1 MVKIRIFLPHL
12 EIKDL
17 FEEVIRNLPVYED
30 IRIETCYVFGTPD
43 FLSRNWD
50 DDIMIARG
58 MTYLKLKD
66 SFPTKHIVELK
77 FNSFD
82 ILDALLA
89 CRKRGYHRIALFL
102 TNVVLHDLPILENVC
117 NAIITPYDVTDEE
130 DSMRKVRQAVTDG
143 AEIIVGAGT
152 VCGICD
158 RLGISRIHIKIK
170 KNAIEEAL
178 KEAISTAVTMNR
190 ERERSS
196 IIQSVFNNS
205 EDGLIATDDRGMV
218 QYVNN
223 WIYQSFKLSAFDQI
237 NGRAAGDL
245 HASDPWKKL
254 VSDVHHEQ
262 EAVMKLDGQ
271 NVYVHVK
278 PYRENDVTSGALIR
292 LRNTNQIIQEEG
304 KIRQQLAKEG
314 LMAKY
319 HFKDILGSS
328 KAIRE
333 NIEMAERYSK
343 VNSNILILGET
354 GTGKELFAD
363 SIHNASL
370 RADKPFVAINCA
382 ALPENLL
389 ESELFG
395 YEPGAFSGA
404 SRQGKIGLFELA
416 DKGTLFL
423 DEIGEMPIAL
433 QAKLLR
439 VLQEKEV
446 RRIGSTNVHSVDVR
460 VISATNIDIE
470 REVEEGKF
478 RPDLYYRLDL
488 LDIRIPPLRE
498 RKEDIEELF
507 SSFVAKI
514 ASEMGRKVPHLTDDA
529 AEMLK
534 NYRWKGNVRE
544 LRNICERLVVL
555 NDSDS
560 VNADTMRLLNIFR
573 DQPKPQKEAVQTRT
587 YTTSKKVNQTE
598 IARELGIS
606 RTTLWRRNRKKEG
619 GTTQ

>member
-1 MVKIRIFLPHL
+1 
-12 EIKDL
+12 
-17 FEEVIRNLPVYED
+17 
-30 IRIETCYVFGTPD
+30 
-43 FLSRNWD
+43 
-50 DDIMIARG
+50 
-58 MTYLKLKD
+58 
-66 SFPTKHIVELK
+66 
-77 FNSFD
+77 
-82 ILDALLA
+82 
-89 CRKRGYHRIALFL
+89 
-102 TNVVLHDLPILENVC
+102 
-117 NAIITPYDVTDEE
+117 
-130 DSMRKVRQAVTDG
+130 
-143 AEIIVGAGT
+143 
-152 VCGICD
+152 
-158 RLGISRIHIKIK
+158 
-170 KNAIEEAL
+170 
-178 KEAISTAVTMNR
+178 
-190 ERERSS
+190 
-196 IIQSVFNNS
+196 
-205 EDGLIATDDRGMV
+205 
-218 QYVNN
+218 
-223 WIYQSFKLSAFDQI
+223 
-237 NGRAAGDL
+237 
-245 HASDPWKKL
+245 
-254 VSDVHHEQ
+254 
-262 EAVMKLDGQ
+262 
-271 NVYVHVK
+271 VK